1 MIYYTVY
8 NNINTTIYTTVYYTV
23 YNNISTT
30 IYNIENQQEMTV

>member
-8 NNINTTIYTTVYYTV
+8 NNINTIIYTTVYYTV

-30 IYNIENQQEMTV
+30 IYNI